1 MRHGAAVKDLAAA
14 LGLALAI
21 EGLLCA
27 AFPTAMRRAMQ
38 EASQTPMERMRLVGL
53 ISAAAG
59 VVVVGV
65 VRLLLG

>member
-1 MRHGAAVKDLAAA
+1 MKDLVAA

-27 AFPTAMRRAMQ
+27 AFPAAMRRAMQ

-53 ISAAAG
+53 ASAGAG
-59 VVVVGV
+59 VVLVGV
-65 VRLLLG
+65 VRLILG

>member
-1 MRHGAAVKDLAAA
+1 MKDLVAA

-27 AFPTAMRRAMQ
+27 AFPAAMRRAMQ
-38 EASQTPMERMRLVGL
+38 EAAQSPMERMRIVGL
-53 ISAAAG
+53 ASAAAG

>member
-1 MRHGAAVKDLAAA
+1 VKDLVAA

-27 AFPTAMRRAMQ
+27 AFPGAMRRAMQ
-38 EASQTPMERMRLVGL
+38 EAAQSPMERMRVVGL
-53 ISAAAG
+53 LSAAAG

>member
-1 MRHGAAVKDLAAA
+1 MKDLAAA

-27 AFPTAMRRAMQ
+27 AFPGAMRRAMQ
-38 EASQTPMERMRLVGL
+38 EASQSPMERMRLVGL
-53 ISAAAG
+53 VSAVAG

-65 VRLLLG
+65 VRLLFG

>member
-1 MRHGAAVKDLAAA
+1 MKDLAAA

-27 AFPTAMRRAMQ
+27 AFPQAMRRAML
-38 EASQTPMERMRLVGL
+38 EAAQTPMERMRLVG
-53 ISAAAG
+53 IASAVAG
-59 VVVVGV
+59 VVVVGA